1 MSIKHVEE
9 YYNQIC
15 RQYQEMLDDIKDL
28 EKECT
33 EGIVEPERIDR
44 LKEQIAPIKNNYERW
59 SYMMFLLHQ
68 PNRKSKVKRY
78 QKQNEKLLK
87 SLSKENS
94 LDSILEE
101 NAHARKT
108 IGE

>member
-1 MSIKHVEE
+1 MSVKHVEE

-59 SYMMFLLHQ
+59 AYMMFLLHQ

-78 QKQNEKLLK
+78 QQQNEKLLR

-94 LDSILEE
+94 LDAILEE
-101 NAHARKT
+101 NTHARKT
-108 IGE
+108 MGE

>member
-87 SLSKENS
+87 SLSEENS
-94 LDSILEE
+94 LDAVLEE
-101 NAHARKT
+101 NNHAIKGYR
-108 IGE
+108 

>member
-1 MSIKHVEE
+1 MSVKHVEE

-44 LKEQIAPIKNNYERW
+44 LKEQIAPIKNNYE
-59 SYMMFLLHQ
+59 
-68 PNRKSKVKRY
+68 
-78 QKQNEKLLK
+78 
-87 SLSKENS
+87 
-94 LDSILEE
+94 
-101 NAHARKT
+101 
-108 IGE
+108 

>member
-1 MSIKHVEE
+1 MSVKHVEE

-28 EKECT
+28 EKECA

-59 SYMMFLLHQ
+59 AYMMFLLHQ
-68 PNRKSKVKRY
+68 PNRQSKVKRY
-78 QKQNEKLLK
+78 QKQNEKLLR

-94 LDSILEE
+94 LDAILEE
-101 NAHARKT
+101 NNRARKA
-108 IGE
+108 IGG

>member
-1 MSIKHVEE
+1 MSVKHVEE

-28 EKECT
+28 EKECA

-59 SYMMFLLHQ
+59 AYMMFLLHQ
-68 PNRKSKVKRY
+68 PNRQSKVKRY
-78 QKQNEKLLK
+78 QKQNEKLLR

-94 LDSILEE
+94 LDAILEE
-101 NAHARKT
+101 NNCARKT

>member
-1 MSIKHVEE
+1 MSVKHVEE

-78 QKQNEKLLK
+78 QKQNEKLLR
-87 SLSKENS
+87 SLSKDNS
-94 LDSILEE
+94 LNSILEE
-101 NAHARKT
+101 NDHARKT

>member
-87 SLSKENS
+87 SLSKDNS

>member
-1 MSIKHVEE
+1 MSVKHVEE

-28 EKECT
+28 EKECA

-59 SYMMFLLHQ
+59 AYMMFLLHQ
-68 PNRKSKVKRY
+68 PNRKEKVKRY
-78 QKQNEKLLK
+78 QKQNEKLLR

-94 LDSILEE
+94 LDAILEE
-101 NAHARKT
+101 NNRARKT

>member
-1 MSIKHVEE
+1 MSVKHVEE

-28 EKECT
+28 EKECA

-59 SYMMFLLHQ
+59 AYMMFLLHQ
-68 PNRKSKVKRY
+68 PNRQSKVKRY
-78 QKQNEKLLK
+78 QKQNEKLLR

-94 LDSILEE
+94 LDAILEE
-101 NAHARKT
+101 NTRARKA
-108 IGE
+108 IGD